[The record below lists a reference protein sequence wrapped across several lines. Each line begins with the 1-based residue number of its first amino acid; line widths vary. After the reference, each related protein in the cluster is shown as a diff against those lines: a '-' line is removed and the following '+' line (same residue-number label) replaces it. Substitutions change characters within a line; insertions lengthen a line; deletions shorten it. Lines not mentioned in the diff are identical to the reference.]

1 MFLAS
6 ELNEKNI
13 ILKISEIADFRNKMI
28 RLPLWLGVEGI
39 YLQETWKNKK
49 KYCNNKGI
57 RTLRTNVA
65 LSFFYFPSI
74 FCLRYFTDI
83 LVVVMFF
90 LLTLCCVTPLG
101 VVIWSYGI
109 LRIISPLPFVLYFAH
124 ITTTIYFAAIAV
136 AFVVLLWSLHK
147 KRVYV

>member
-6 ELNEKNI
+6 ELNEKNS

-39 YLQETWKNKK
+39 YLQETRKNKK
-49 KYCNNKGI
+49 KFCNNKGI

-83 LVVVMFF
+83 VVVMFF
-90 LLTLCCVTPLG
+90 LLTLCCATPLG

-109 LRIISPLPFVLYFAH
+109 LRIISPLPFIFCFAH
-124 ITTTIYFAAIAV
+124 ITATIYFAAIAV